1 MLSMP
6 RNRADITQDPDRP
19 RMRLRRYWWIL
30 AIIVVAIL
38 AEVLIYYPTK
48 TTLSEKQTDFKSIV
62 TEMQTDVGGCAV
74 GLPNAYDVMSRIHG
88 GDTSNLKIAST
99 IVTEDESDCTIAV
112 NSDLYDMATLVPPT
126 DLERYNLSPIVQ
138 EAYAWAYPGATA
150 VLYDLNALLT
160 HPDNVSDLTD
170 MKSHLTTMRV
180 TIERTNEALAR
191 ISQELDMSPQT
202 LNLSGYKGM
211 PTYLRNELSKV

>member
-6 RNRADITQDPDRP
+6 RNRADVTRDPNRP

-30 AIIVVAIL
+30 ALLVAAVI

-48 TTLSEKQTDFKSIV
+48 TTLSEKQADFKAIV
-62 TEMQTDVGGCAV
+62 VEMQTDVGGCAV
-74 GLPNAYDVMSRIHG
+74 GLPNAYTVMSRIHD
-88 GDTSNLKIAST
+88 GDTSNLRIAKT

-112 NSDLYDMATLVPPT
+112 NSDLYNMATLTPPT

-150 VLYDLNALLT
+150 VLYDLDQLLS
-160 HPDNVSDLTD
+160 HPDNVSDLKD
-170 MKSHLTTMRV
+170 MKSHLTDMRV
-180 TIERTNEALAR
+180 TIDRTNQQLVR
-191 ISQELDMSPQT
+191 ISQELDMPPQT
-202 LNLSGYKGM
+202 LKLSGYQGM
-211 PTYLRNELSKV
+211 PNFLRNELLKV